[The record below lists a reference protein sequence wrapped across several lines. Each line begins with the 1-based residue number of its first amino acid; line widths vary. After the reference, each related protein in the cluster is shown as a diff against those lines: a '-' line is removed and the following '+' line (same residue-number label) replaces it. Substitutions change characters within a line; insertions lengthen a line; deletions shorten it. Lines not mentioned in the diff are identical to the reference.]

1 MDEAQS
7 EEAGGFSFSPKESS
21 ALGSS
26 GPPAAR
32 LETDGEAP
40 DVGRLLEA
48 LSVGRTLWDH
58 GAQADGP
65 PHAHPAPLHTGLW
78 LGESAPRARAAR
90 ERDTGCWEPADRS
103 LNLVTQLIF
112 FTHLLEKL
120 NVFVTKHL
128 RLFPLNQVFET
139 FLDL

>member
-1 MDEAQS
+1 MDIQVLLFEKLS
-7 EEAGGFSFSPKESS
+7 CPLRTPVLIRFKLETLESLGHDLSHTFSFFV
-21 ALGSS
+21 AF
-26 GPPAAR
+26 
-32 LETDGEAP
+32 
-40 DVGRLLEA
+40 
-48 LSVGRTLWDH
+48 
-58 GAQADGP
+58 
-65 PHAHPAPLHTGLW
+65 
-78 LGESAPRARAAR
+78 
-90 ERDTGCWEPADRS
+90 RS